1 MGEVSVPSVDVLLPV
16 RSPAPWLEATL
27 AGLIRQTMPSWR
39 LVAVCHGDS
48 PSVAE
53 NIRRLVPEALILTAP
68 EQVGLPEVLNLG
80 LASCTASFVA
90 RIDSDDIPSLDRFER
105 QVEFLS
111 SHPEVALVASPVT
124 LIDESGAALG
134 GVSGPS
140 ISEALI
146 RGLRWK
152 CVIQHPSVMF
162 RRSTI
167 VELGGYN
174 TSARHAEDYELWL
187 RLAAVA
193 GVETLA
199 EPLTEYRV
207 HPGQVT
213 RTKVIPGPARALVGQ
228 ARLALARSRGESV
241 AMARLR
247 QFVWSSRQVLRE
259 MGSRT
264 H

>member
-1 MGEVSVPSVDVLLPV
+1 MSDDSVSTVDVLMPV
-16 RSPAPWLEATL
+16 RGPAPWLESTL
-27 AGLIRQTMPSWR
+27 DGLCRQTMTDWR

-48 PSVAE
+48 PAVVQT
-53 NIRRLVPEALILTAP
+53 IRRLVPGAVILTAP
-68 EQVGLPEVLNLG
+68 ERVGLPEVLNVG

-90 RIDSDDIPSLDRFER
+90 RIDSDDIPCLDRFER

-111 SHPEVALVASPVT
+111 SHPDVALVASPVT
-124 LIDESGAALG
+124 LINESGAALG

-140 ISEALI
+140 TSAQLN

-152 CVIQHPSVMF
+152 CAIQHPSVMF

-167 VELGGYN
+167 VELGGYDPL
-174 TSARHAEDYELWL
+174 ARHVEDYELWL

-193 GVETLA
+193 SVYTLA

-213 RTKVIPGPARALVGQ
+213 RTKVIGKPARVLVGR
-228 ARLALARSRGESV
+228 ARLSLARSRGE
-241 AMARLR
+241 
-247 QFVWSSRQVLRE
+247 
-259 MGSRT
+259 
-264 H
+264 

>member
-1 MGEVSVPSVDVLLPV
+1 MADIAHGTVDVLLPI

-27 AGLIRQTMPSWR
+27 AGLIRQSLPSWR

-48 PSVAE
+48 PAVE
-53 NIRRLVPEALILTAP
+53 QNIRRLVPNALLLTAP
-68 EQVGLPEVLNLG
+68 EEGGLPDLLNLG

-90 RIDSDDIPSLDRFER
+90 RIDSDDIPCLDRFER

-111 SHPEVALVASPVT
+111 SHPDVALVASPVM

-134 GVSGPS
+134 RLSGPS
-140 ISEALI
+140 TSAELI

-162 RRSTI
+162 RRSAI
-167 VELGGYN
+167 VELGGYDPL
-174 TSARHAEDYELWL
+174 ARHVEDYELWL

-213 RTKVIPGPARALVGQ
+213 RTKVIGKPARALVGQ
-228 ARLALARSRGESV
+228 ARVALARSRGESV
-241 AMARLR
+241 GMARLR
-247 QFVWSSRQVLRE
+247 QFVWASRQVLRE

>member
-1 MGEVSVPSVDVLLPV
+1 MADIAHGTVDVLLPI

-27 AGLIRQTMPSWR
+27 AGLIRQSLPSWR

-48 PSVAE
+48 PAVE
-53 NIRRLVPEALILTAP
+53 QNIRRLVPNALLLTAP
-68 EQVGLPEVLNLG
+68 EEGGLPDLLNLG

-90 RIDSDDIPSLDRFER
+90 RIDSDDIPCLDRFER

-111 SHPEVALVASPVT
+111 SHPEVALVASPIT

-134 GVSGPS
+134 RLSGPS
-140 ISEALI
+140 TSAELI

-162 RRSTI
+162 RRSAI
-167 VELGGYN
+167 VELGGYDPL
-174 TSARHAEDYELWL
+174 ARHVEDYELWL

-213 RTKVIPGPARALVGQ
+213 RTKVIGKPARALVGQ
-228 ARLALARSRGESV
+228 ARVALARSRGESV
-241 AMARLR
+241 GMARLR
-247 QFVWSSRQVLRE
+247 QFVWASRQVLRE

>member
-1 MGEVSVPSVDVLLPV
+1 MSEVSVPAVDILLPV

-53 NIRRLVPEALILTAP
+53 TIRRLVPDALILTAP

-90 RIDSDDIPSLDRFER
+90 RIDSDDIPCLDRFER

-111 SHPEVALVASPVT
+111 SHPEVALVASPIT

-134 GVSGPS
+134 RLSGPS
-140 ISEALI
+140 TSAELI
-146 RGLRWK
+146 RGLHWK

-162 RRSTI
+162 RRTSI
-167 VELGGYN
+167 VELGGYDPL
-174 TSARHAEDYELWL
+174 ARHVEDYELWL
-187 RLAAVA
+187 RLASVS

-213 RTKVIPGPARALVGQ
+213 RTKVIGKPARALVGQ
-228 ARLALARSRGESV
+228 ARVALARSRGESIG
-241 AMARLR
+241 MARLR

>member
-1 MGEVSVPSVDVLLPV
+1 MADIAHGTVDVLLPI

-27 AGLIRQTMPSWR
+27 AGLIRQSLPSWR

-48 PSVAE
+48 PAVE
-53 NIRRLVPEALILTAP
+53 QNIRRLVPNALLLTAP
-68 EQVGLPEVLNLG
+68 EEGGLPDLLNLG

-90 RIDSDDIPSLDRFER
+90 RIDSDDIPCLDRFER

-111 SHPEVALVASPVT
+111 SHPDVALVASPVM

-134 GVSGPS
+134 RLSGPS
-140 ISEALI
+140 TSAELI

-162 RRSTI
+162 RRTSI
-167 VELGGYN
+167 VELGGYDPL
-174 TSARHAEDYELWL
+174 ARHVEDYELWL

-207 HPGQVT
+207 HAGQVT
-213 RTKVIPGPARALVGQ
+213 RTKVIGKPARALVGQ
-228 ARLALARSRGESV
+228 ARVALARSRGESIG
-241 AMARLR
+241 MARLR
-247 QFVWSSRQVLRE
+247 QFVWASRQVLRE